1 MGEMGKGEGYEEGGG
16 RGREE
21 IWKEWREG
29 VSFRLILKIKDMREN
44 N

>member
-1 MGEMGKGEGYEEGGG
+1 MGKGEGYAEGGTCMG
-16 RGREE
+16 GEE
-21 IWKEWREG
+21 RRFGGNWREG